1 MQYYL
6 SKQQVY
12 KQRLMFSELF
22 FFSVSSIIFSFLLFL
37 FYFILFIYFFVH
49 SFLQPKKRPKN
60 KDPIQE
66 AENY

>member
-37 FYFILFIYFFVH
+37 FYFIYLFICAQF
-49 SFLQPKKRPKN
+49 S
-60 KDPIQE
+60 
-66 AENY
+66 AA